1 MRGKNLKYGRI
12 FIMLIENYN
21 NAYKTRKS
29 LKSKNEKIN
38 KMFSKIDEKILMLFF
53 YSSVVYFFAMSFF
66 MKIYVYQFNL
76 GLLNNVL
83 IVFSL
88 YVIALGIVFQI
99 NFVWRKKKLKRLSN
113 IQNKLIKKIE
123 VLNSKFKI
131 DVNSIE
137 ELFADI
143 IVLKNSD
150 GLIWIDEE
158 LISQ

>member
-53 YSSVVYFFAMSFF
+53 YSSVVYFFAMSVF